1 MTPNDQL
8 KRLIQ
13 TIWGKVASKG
23 KKKGQT
29 DDPNQMKLAL
39 GLPST
44 PFEPKVT
51 KPLKH
56 IQPTIPGLTP
66 KERRKKYLS
75 DFSQPPFYTNTSK
88 WLADNFRSDYYIG
101 PDLTKY
107 GFHLGGSQKI
117 KAWEKIK
124 YPYPPRSHPRPQ
136 AFLISANLIGKL
148 LGCCQY
154 PNCQNLFQSLEYLA
168 TKQPY
173 LCSLYQQDPDL
184 AVLYST
190 AYHLCI

>member
-124 YPYPPRSHPRPQ
+124 YPYQFVTNMEDYMQSWNYALAR
-136 AFLISANLIGKL
+136 KL
-148 LGCCQY
+148 KVVDVGIEKGIQ
-154 PNCQNLFQSLEYLA
+154 
-168 TKQPY
+168 K
-173 LCSLYQQDPDL
+173 
-184 AVLYST
+184 
-190 AYHLCI
+190 